1 MPKKVQIFDEL
12 MEGFRDAIARKKG
25 HTVALRVTEIP
36 RVKPMRPRQIKK
48 IRKALGASQAI
59 FAYIL
64 NVSPKVVQSW
74 EHGARRP
81 TNAALKLLSIAQN
94 DPHILLQSG
103 TPSSRRTSRRGRR
116 QSSPNESR

>member
-12 MEGFRDAIARKKG
+12 MEGFRDAIALKKG
-25 HTVALRVTEIP
+25 HPVALRVTEIP
-36 RVKPMRPRQIKK
+36 RVKSMRPRQIKK

-59 FAYIL
+59 FAHIL

-81 TNAALKLLSIAQN
+81 TNAALKLLSIAQS
-94 DPHILLQSG
+94 DPQILLQSG
-103 TPSSRRTSRRGRR
+103 ST
-116 QSSPNESR
+116 SSPRTARRRRHPRPAK

>member
-1 MPKKVQIFDEL
+1 MAKKIQIFGAL

-25 HTVALRVTEIP
+25 QPVQLRVTEIP

-48 IRKALGASQAI
+48 IRKALGASQTV

-81 TNAALKLLSIAQN
+81 TNAALKLLSIAQT
-94 DPHILLQSG
+94 DPQILLQPG
-103 TPSSRRTSRRGRR
+103 TTAGPRTTQRKPRHSRADRSR
-116 QSSPNESR
+116 